1 MNFLLLKEFFASKNV
16 WIVKKGV
23 FPVIQLNA
31 YFVSLLIKNNNYI
44 NSSHEILDKEINL
57 DERI

>member
-1 MNFLLLKEFFASKNV
+1 
-16 WIVKKGV
+16 
-23 FPVIQLNA
+23 
-31 YFVSLLIKNNNYI
+31 LLIKNNNYI